1 MSNIQPTDAELSILQ
16 VLWQLES
23 ASVREVNERL
33 NQDRSTAK
41 EIGYTTTLK
50 LMQIMA
56 DKGLVTRDTRSRT
69 HIYAAN
75 YREREIKRN
84 LLDQFVQ
91 TAFRGS
97 AADLV
102 LHALGS
108 ESTSAEE
115 LAEIKRLIAELE
127 KKQDQ

>member
-1 MSNIQPTDAELSILQ
+1 MANIQPTDAELAILQ
-16 VLWQLES
+16 VLWQRGP
-23 ASVREVNERL
+23 ASVREVNDRL
-33 NQDRSTAK
+33 NRDRGDDNS
-41 EIGYTTTLK
+41 IGYTTTLK

-56 DKGLVTRDTRSRT
+56 DKGLVDRRATF
-69 HIYAAN
+69 
-75 YREREIKRN
+75 RENEIQRN
-84 LLDQFVQ
+84 LLDRFVQ

-115 LAEIKRLIAELE
+115 LAEIKQLIEELE
-127 KKQDQ
+127 KKQQS